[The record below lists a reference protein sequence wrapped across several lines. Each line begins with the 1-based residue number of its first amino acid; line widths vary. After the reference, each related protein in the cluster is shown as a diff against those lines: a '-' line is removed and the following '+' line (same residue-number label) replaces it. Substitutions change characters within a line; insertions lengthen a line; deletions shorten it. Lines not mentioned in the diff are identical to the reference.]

1 MSVFSL
7 KSYYPSKTR
16 DFSSSHKKSETFL
29 HSSPSPAYSNLRAK
43 LISLDLTTTKRSHFF
58 DFVQNFKRKNQNN
71 VSNLTIKPSILTR
84 ALKGEKGNFSMSNT
98 SKSSMNLAKTL
109 EKTYFSLRKGYHSMA
124 YFEAPTSRKDTNTL
138 DLSAKKELKLTC
150 SDHPEKPAD
159 FTLEN
164 HRNPEFFCSK
174 CAAKLL
180 NKGEK
185 VQNSALLLDSKLEK
199 LTNDIETILP
209 NMRTQL
215 ESLDLKREDIARFYE
230 TQMVKIK
237 GFYDE
242 LIQKLQSEKI
252 ALLHSFFMHKTRTFE
267 IYESFK
273 KEISYEFKDLEQLET
288 QIKEGNFDNIDEIGL
303 NTQEK
308 IHTAKLNIAARNKEF
323 VSIFRT
329 AGLNDKKME
338 SIKKRLLPLF
348 EVVQIPTSI
357 LKKNQ
362 KKTLE
367 NNNFKEKTENFCF
380 SFEGNTN
387 NTSSKNENSSKFKTI
402 LEKIKRNQARN
413 SELYMHKDEK
423 SLNLNLRNRW
433 KRTGKAKSMPG
444 YFRKSLEI
452 KINEEPILT
461 LIENFKEK
469 ENSDHTSQE
478 TFRKKINYSPN
489 FKEML

>member
-29 HSSPSPAYSNLRAK
+29 HSSPSPAYSSLRAK
-43 LISLDLTTTKRSHFF
+43 LISLDLTSTKRSHFF

-71 VSNLTIKPSILTR
+71 VSNLTVKQSILTR
-84 ALKGEKGNFSMSNT
+84 ALKGNFSMSNT

-124 YFEAPTSRKDTNTL
+124 YFEAAPTSRKDTNTI
-138 DLSAKKELKLTC
+138 DFSAKKEVLTC
-150 SDHPEKPAD
+150 SEHPGKRAD
-159 FTLEN
+159 FTIEDKN
-164 HRNPEFFCSK
+164 QEVFCSK
-174 CAAKLL
+174 CAAKLV

-185 VQNSALLLDSKLEK
+185 VQNSSLLLDSKLEK
-199 LTNDIETILP
+199 LINDIETVLP
-209 NMRTQL
+209 NVKMQI
-215 ESLDLKREDIARFYE
+215 ESLELKREDISKFYE
-230 TQMVKIK
+230 TQMGKIK
-237 GFYDE
+237 GFYDD

-273 KEISYEFKDLEQLET
+273 KEISYEFKDLQQLEA
-288 QIKEGNFDNIDEIGL
+288 QIKESNFDNIDEIGL
-303 NTQEK
+303 STQEK

-329 AGLNDKKME
+329 AGLNDKRLE
-338 SIKKRLLPLF
+338 TVKKKLLPLF

-362 KKTLE
+362 KKSLD
-367 NNNFKEKTENFCF
+367 NNNNNIKEKTENYYF
-380 SFEGNTN
+380 SFEGNN
-387 NTSSKNENSSKFKTI
+387 NNFGAKNENSTKFKTI
-402 LEKIKRNQARN
+402 LEKIKKNQARN
-413 SELYMHKDEK
+413 SELYMQKEEK
-423 SLNLNLRNRW
+423 NRNLNLRNRW
-433 KRTGKAKSMPG
+433 KRNGKAKSMPG

-452 KINEEPILT
+452 KINEEPIVT

-478 TFRKKINYSPN
+478 TFRKKIHYSPN

>member
-7 KSYYPSKTR
+7 KSYYPSKTH
-16 DFSSSHKKSETFL
+16 DFSSSHKKNDTFI
-29 HSSPSPAYSNLRAK
+29 HSSPSPAYSSLRAK

-58 DFVQNFKRKNQNN
+58 DFVQDFKRKNQNN

-84 ALKGEKGNFSMSNT
+84 TLKGEKGNFSMSNT
-98 SKSSMNLAKTL
+98 TKSSMNLAKTL

-124 YFEAPTSRKDTNTL
+124 YFEASSTSRKENNTM
-138 DLSAKKELKLTC
+138 DLSGKKELTC
-150 SDHPEKPAD
+150 SEHPEKIAD
-159 FTLEN
+159 FTKKDKN
-164 HRNPEFFCSK
+164 TQFFCSK
-174 CAAKLL
+174 CAAKLV

-185 VQNSALLLDSKLEK
+185 VQNSSLLMDSKLEK
-199 LTNDIETILP
+199 LLNDIETVLP
-209 NMRTQL
+209 NMRIQIEGL
-215 ESLDLKREDIARFYE
+215 EEKREDIAKFYE
-230 TQMVKIK
+230 AQMGKIK

-273 KEISYEFKDLEQLET
+273 KEISYEFKDLQQLET
-288 QIKEGNFDNIDEIGL
+288 QRKESNFDNIDEIGL

-308 IHTAKLNIAARNKEF
+308 IHTAKLNLAARNKEF

-329 AGLNDKKME
+329 AGLNDKRLE
-338 SIKKRLLPLF
+338 SVKKRLLPLF
-348 EVVQIPTSI
+348 EVIQIPTSI

-362 KKTLE
+362 RKSLE
-367 NNNFKEKTENFCF
+367 NNNIKEKTENYYF
-380 SFEGNTN
+380 SFEGNN
-387 NTSSKNENSSKFKTI
+387 NNIGAKTENSTKFKTI
-402 LEKIKRNQARN
+402 LEKIKKNQARN

-423 SLNLNLRNRW
+423 NLNLNLRNRW

-452 KINEEPILT
+452 KINEEPIVT

-469 ENSDHTSQE
+469 EENSDQE
-478 TFRKKINYSPN
+478 TFRKKIH
-489 FKEML
+489 